1 MASANSPGTAGV
13 SPATFRQRA
22 SAGRRPAVPGSRQ
35 KPTPAE
41 LLVLEQFLPYRL
53 SILSNRVSRAIAR
66 RYAKTFELSIPE
78 WRVIAV
84 LGRRPGL
91 TAKEI
96 AEATEMD
103 KVAVS
108 RAVARLITAKRVASR
123 ADRADARRQL
133 LSLTREGES
142 VHARIAPIALASEE
156 RLLAALDARERALLD
171 QLLDRLLEAAKV
183 L

>member
-1 MASANSPGTAGV
+1 
-13 SPATFRQRA
+13 
-22 SAGRRPAVPGSRQ
+22 
-35 KPTPAE
+35 
-41 LLVLEQFLPYRL
+41 LLVLEEFLPYRL

-66 RYAKTFELSIPE
+66 RYAKAFDLTIPE

-108 RAVARLITAKRVASR
+108 RAVARLVAAKRIAAR
-123 ADRADARRQL
+123 ADASDARRQL
-133 LSLTREGES
+133 LALTREGES

-156 RLLAALDARERALLD
+156 RLLSALDGRERAQLD
-171 QLLDRLLEAAKV
+171 ELIDRLLEAAKT

>member
-1 MASANSPGTAGV
+1 M
-13 SPATFRQRA
+13 
-22 SAGRRPAVPGSRQ
+22 
-35 KPTPAE
+35 
-41 LLVLEQFLPYRL
+41 LEDFLPYRL
-53 SILSNRVSRAIAR
+53 SILSNRVSTAIAR
-66 RYAKTFELSIPE
+66 RYAHAFDLTIPE

-108 RAVARLITAKRVASR
+108 RAVSRLSAAKRVR
-123 ADRADARRQL
+123 ARTDREDARRQPL
-133 LSLTREGES
+133 ELTAAGVS
-142 VHARIAPIALASEE
+142 VHAQIAPVALECE
-156 RLLAALDARERALLD
+156 RRLLAALNAQERAALDVLLE
-171 QLLDRLLEAAKV
+171 RLSEAAKT

>member
-1 MASANSPGTAGV
+1 MASAK
-13 SPATFRQRA
+13 R
-22 SAGRRPAVPGSRQ
+22 
-35 KPTPAE
+35 KPTPAD
-41 LLVLEQFLPYRL
+41 LLVLENFLPYRL
-53 SILSNRVSRAIAR
+53 SVLSNRVSRAIAA
-66 RYAKTFELSIPE
+66 RYAKAFDLTIPE

-108 RAVARLITAKRVASR
+108 RAVAKLVAKRRVQAKPD
-123 ADRADARRQL
+123 AQDARRQL
-133 LSLTREGES
+133 LTLTAQGEG
-142 VHARIAPIALASEE
+142 VHARIAPIALASEQ
-156 RLLAALDARERALLD
+156 RLLTALDARERAQLEG
-171 QLLDRLLEAAKV
+171 LLDRLLDAARD

>member
-1 MASANSPGTAGV
+1 MASAK
-13 SPATFRQRA
+13 R
-22 SAGRRPAVPGSRQ
+22 

-41 LLVLEQFLPYRL
+41 LLVLEEFLPYRL
-53 SILSNRVSRAIAR
+53 SVLSNRVSGAIAR
-66 RYAKTFELSIPE
+66 RYAKTFDLSIPE

-91 TAKEI
+91 SAKDI

-108 RAVARLITAKRVASR
+108 RAVARLTAARRVAAR
-123 ADRADARRQL
+123 ADREDARRQL
-133 LSLTREGES
+133 LALTREGEAL
-142 VHARIAPIALASEE
+142 HARIAPIALESER
-156 RLLAALDARERALLD
+156 RLLAVLDTRERD
-171 QLLDRLLEAAKV
+171 QLNRLIDRLLEAAKR

>member
-1 MASANSPGTAGV
+1 MASPK
-13 SPATFRQRA
+13 R
-22 SAGRRPAVPGSRQ
+22 
-35 KPTPAE
+35 KPSPAE
-41 LLVLEQFLPYRL
+41 LLVLEDFLPYRL
-53 SILSNRVSRAIAR
+53 SILSNRVSRAIAA
-66 RYAKTFELSIPE
+66 RYAKAFDLTIPE

-108 RAVARLITAKRVASR
+108 RAVAKLVSARRVR
-123 ADRADARRQL
+123 AMADAEDARRQRL
-133 LSLTREGES
+133 HLTAQGED
-142 VHARIAPIALASEE
+142 VHARIAPMALASEQRLLSALDTRERAQLDELME
-156 RLLAALDARERALLD
+156 RLLES
-171 QLLDRLLEAAKV
+171 AKK